1 MNRHPHSHSRLL
13 IIDFGSQ
20 YTQLIA
26 RKIRESNVYCE
37 IYSYNSPLDKIKG
50 FGPDAVILS
59 GGPSS
64 VYDKGAPLIP
74 AEIFTMDVPFL
85 GICYGMQI
93 MAYLTG
99 GDVLP
104 AKNRE
109 YGHSSLEI
117 TGKTPLLEGCEKSS
131 LVWMSHGDVIVKT
144 PPGFIVTAKTDNCDT
159 ASFENPERKL
169 YGLQFHPEVV
179 HTACGRKILDN
190 FLFNIARVKA
200 DWKLDDCIS
209 GEVQEIKAEING
221 RRAVCA
227 LAGGVDSTVAAVL
240 VNKAIGGSLKCIFV
254 DNGLLR
260 ESEAE
265 SVMKYYR
272 ENLNLNVKLVRSSRL
287 FLKKLSGVTD
297 PERKRKII
305 GRLFIKIFEKEAG
318 MLKNAGFLVQGTLYP
333 DVIESVKVFG
343 ASSVIKIHHNV
354 GGLPKKLNLKLVE
367 PLRELFK
374 DEVRSIGKNLGIPA
388 EIINRQPF
396 PGPGL
401 AIRIIG
407 GVDKKRLDIL
417 RKADS
422 IITEEIKKAGLY
434 DKLWQAFPVLVPV
447 KTVGVMGDKRS
458 YESVIAFRAVTSS
471 DGMTADFA
479 RLDYEILRTC
489 SARIISEIKGIN
501 RVVYDITS
509 KPPSTIEWE

>member
-1 MNRHPHSHSRLL
+1 MKKSGSKIL

-26 RKIRESNVYCE
+26 RKIRESKVYCE
-37 IYSYNSPLDKIKG
+37 IYPFNSPLDKIKDFNADG
-50 FGPDAVILS
+50 IILS

-64 VYDKGAPLIP
+64 VYDKGAPVISK
-74 AEIFTMDVPFL
+74 EIFKINVPFL

-93 MAYLTG
+93 TAHLLG
-99 GDVLP
+99 GEVMS

-109 YGHSSLEI
+109 YGHSNLNIIKESALF
-117 TGKTPLLEGCEKSS
+117 KGCEKSS
-131 LVWMSHGDVIVKT
+131 RVWMSHGDIIVKI
-144 PPGFIVTAKTDNCDT
+144 PRSFNITAQTETCDT
-159 ASFENPERKL
+159 AAFENPEKKI
-169 YGLQFHPEVV
+169 YGLQFHPEVI
-179 HTACGRKILDN
+179 HTACGTKILNN
-190 FLFNIARVKA
+190 FLFNIAKVKG
-200 DWKLDDCIS
+200 DWELGDFITGK
-209 GEVQEIKAEING
+209 VREIKE
-221 RRAVCA
+221 AVDGEKAICA
-227 LAGGVDSTVAAVL
+227 LSGGVDSTVAAVL
-240 VNKAIGGSLKCIFV
+240 TNLAIKDRLKCIFV

-260 ESEAE
+260 ENEAK

-272 ENLNLNVKLVRSSRL
+272 ENLNLNVKQVNASGI
-287 FLKKLSGVTD
+287 FLKELKGVTD

-305 GRLFIKIFEKEAG
+305 GKLFIKIFEKEAEKING
-318 MLKNAGFLVQGTLYP
+318 VKFLVQGTLYP

-343 ASSVIKIHHNV
+343 ASSIIKSHHNV
-354 GGLPKKLNLKLVE
+354 GGLPKKLNLKLIE

-374 DEVRSIGKNLGIPA
+374 DEVRIIGKNIRVPD
-388 EIINRQPF
+388 EIIKRQPF

-407 GVDKKRLDIL
+407 EVDKRRLEVL
-417 RKADS
+417 RKADA
-422 IITEEIKKAGLY
+422 IVTEEIKKAGLY
-434 DKLWQAFPVLVPV
+434 DKVWQSFPVLVPV

-458 YESVIAFRAVTSS
+458 YESVVALRAVTSS

-479 RLDYEILRTC
+479 KLDYDILRIC
-489 SARIISEIKGIN
+489 SSRIISEIKGVN